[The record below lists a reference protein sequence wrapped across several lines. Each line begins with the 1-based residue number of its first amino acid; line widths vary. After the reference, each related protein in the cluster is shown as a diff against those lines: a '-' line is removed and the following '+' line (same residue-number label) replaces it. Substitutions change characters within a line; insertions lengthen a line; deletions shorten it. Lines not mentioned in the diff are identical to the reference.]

1 MSVLPST
8 VYVTEALALIT
19 GDTPYLALYTTNP
32 TAAGTGTEVTGGS
45 YIRKAITFGSIT
57 NSSISNSV
65 AVVFAGMPAATI
77 AYWGIKDAVTNGNL
91 LAYGTLN
98 SPVTTIAGDEVD
110 FPISNI
116 TIAVSGS

>member
-8 VYVTEALALIT
+8 VYINEALALIHA
-19 GDTPYLALYTTNP
+19 DTPYLALYTTDP

-45 YIRKAITFGSIT
+45 YIRKAITFGAVGG
-57 NSSISNSV
+57 NSISNSV

-77 AYWGIKDAVTNGNL
+77 HYWGILDSVTNGDL
-91 LAYGTLN
+91 LVYGTLN
-98 SPVTTIAGDEVD
+98 APVTTIAGDEVN

-116 TIAVSGS
+116 TISISGS